1 MRVHARDYRYTINQR
16 QRESEGTPIPGRS
29 RNTGLACAR
38 ARARGVFSRSDH
50 LWEMTGAPFLPLK
63 REFPRKVDPKPFH
76 GLFPV
81 LSTAIA
87 PEPSWTHGVAF

>member
-16 QRESEGTPIPGRS
+16 QSESEGTPIPRRS

-50 LWEMTGAPFLPLK
+50 LWEMTGALSAIQK
-63 REFPRKVDPKPFH
+63 
-76 GLFPV
+76 GNFPV
-81 LSTAIA
+81 KGTLSPSTAF
-87 PEPSWTHGVAF
+87 SLS